1 MFLGESTIVPQIVKG
16 QVGSQSLSRITVS
29 NPEDF
34 PQPVDWVFTSQDG
47 TAFQS
52 GSAELGA
59 NERLQ
64 IDVEGAP
71 AGQPGAAYVASFYGL
86 TVQGLVDLSSIVEPP
101 GFGAP
106 GITPANDWTL
116 PYENPQA
123 ATAASGQEPAGAEV
137 TRETGVAVHNV
148 ENQANVC
155 ILTAYDATG
164 EEVAQELQEFSPGEQ
179 KALFV
184 SQAFTDLAS
193 AAGTMKI
200 GCTLPV
206 DFAIVKVTRI
216 GGE

>member
-1 MFLGESTIVPQIVKG
+1 MRILRPQ
-16 QVGSQSLSRITVS
+16 LR
-29 NPEDF
+29 P
-34 PQPVDWVFTSQDG
+34 
-47 TAFQS
+47 
-52 GSAELGA
+52 
-59 NERLQ
+59 R
-64 IDVEGAP
+64 
-71 AGQPGAAYVASFYGL
+71 
-86 TVQGLVDLSSIVEPP
+86 
-101 GFGAP
+101 
-106 GITPANDWTL
+106 
-116 PYENPQA
+116 
-123 ATAASGQEPAGAEV
+123 GQEPAGAEV